1 MRQILLIISLLISLS
16 SFAQDDFFWSYSHP
30 KESYDTITLKVT
42 AQQNVSLSGIF
53 TTYSGD
59 SLTFIDPFGT
69 HKKLPSGIASSS
81 FPLIISNGETGY
93 LVTKRSDLMLINYTN
108 TFGDLN
114 FYNISSARR
123 LQHFELSFRGNITS
137 NIFTKNK
144 SLESLI
150 LQESFVSI
158 PSGIL
163 DISNNNLL
171 KEIYIQNT
179 PIQSITLSTSPD
191 LSSIDIPENQLL
203 TSVTFGELSPTIGR
217 FYAYNSHFDQTNI
230 DKILKYFVDS
240 NRNPFELGTY
250 GTDYINLCGSRNGYP
265 SNTGYGY
272 VTELTNRGW
281 FVCVNNNS
289 TTPIVSTNDPTMI
302 SSNSVTL
309 GGNASSDG
317 GAAITTR
324 GVAYGTSLNPT
335 TSGDHIASGSGI
347 GVFSVNVTGLLS
359 STLYHVRAYAT
370 NSNGTSY
377 GEDKTFTTTDA
388 IQTIPELITTAPTAI
403 TTTTA
408 SSGGI
413 ITFDGNYEIIEKGV
427 CWSTSPNPNYNSS
440 KTNDGSGTAQFTSSV
455 TGLSPNT
462 TYYLRAYARNRRDA
476 GGSYVYV
483 TGYGQEEVFATA
495 SSSECSLP
503 TITTNSVN
511 TITTNSALGGG
522 NVTSDGGCDVTAKG
536 LCWSTST
543 NPTTANSH
551 TTDGSGIGAFSSSL
565 TGLSAGYDY
574 YVRAY
579 ATNSSGTAYGNQV
592 SFTTL
597 CNLPTIAFYACS
609 NPTASSVVVSANI
622 SSDGGC
628 VVTSRGFDYCTDGS
642 FTTILGSVTVGSGIG
657 SYNTTITGLQCNT
670 RYYFRPWAT
679 NSVGTCY
686 GVNCTDNVGAY
697 CTTSACPTTSFYTRV
712 DMSNCGTYDIT
723 DATTLNQAC
732 TDVKSGLCGQM
743 LLTIAPYGGYY
754 YWNTFATGSQLYS
767 DSNRTIPISSS
778 FYSLAYYSSNYYKVH
793 VINGIM
799 DSVTLCP

>member
-1 MRQILLIISLLISLS
+1 MKFYRQNMKQILLIISLLIGLN

-30 KESYDTITLKVT
+30 QLYDTITLKVT

-114 FYNISSARR
+114 FYDISSARR

-137 NIFTKNK
+137 NIFIKNK

-179 PIQSITLSTSPD
+179 PIQSIILPTSPD
-191 LSSIDIPENQLL
+191 LYSIDIFENQQL
-203 TSVTFGELSPTIGR
+203 TSITFGELSPTVWR

-250 GTDYINLCGSRNGYP
+250 GTDYINLCGSRNAYP
-265 SNTGYGY
+265 SSSGYGY
-272 VTELTNRGW
+272 VSTLTSRGW
-281 FVCVNNNS
+281 YVCVNNNT
-289 TTPIVSTNDPTMI
+289 TTPIVSTDDPTMV
-302 SSNSVTL
+302 SSTSATL

-317 GAAITTR
+317 GAGITSR
-324 GVAYGTSLNPT
+324 GVAYGTSANPT
-335 TSGDHIASGSGI
+335 TAGLHTTLGT
-347 GVFSVNVTGLLS
+347 GVGLFSSNVTGLS
-359 STLYHVRAYAT
+359 SNTIYHCRAYAT
-370 NSNGTSY
+370 NANGTSY

-408 SSGGI
+408 SSGGT

-427 CWSTSPNPNYNSS
+427 CWSTSPNPTYNSS
-440 KTNDGSGTAQFTSSV
+440 KTNNGSGTDQFTSNV

-483 TGYGQEEVFATA
+483 TGYGQEEVFTTA

-503 TITTNSVN
+503 TITTNAVN
-511 TITTNSALGGG
+511 TITTNSSFGGG
-522 NVTSDGGCDVTAKG
+522 NVTSDGGCEVTMKG
-536 LCWSTST
+536 LCWSTAM
-543 NPTTANSH
+543 NPTTSNSH
-551 TTDGSGIGAFSSSL
+551 TTDGSGIGAFSSSI
-565 TGLSAGYDY
+565 TGLTCGYTY
-574 YVRAY
+574 YGRAY

-592 SFTTL
+592 SFTTDS
-597 CNLPTIAFYACS
+597 PTLDYNTITRYV
-609 NPTASSVVVSANI
+609 TI
-622 SSDGGC
+622 S
-628 VVTSRGFDYCTDGS
+628 
-642 FTTILGSVTVGSGIG
+642 G
-657 SYNTTITGLQCNT
+657 SYNSVYYPNFTIVTESDATLACNIHTLGIEESYSIGLNKVKNFNEGEIM
-670 RYYFRPWAT
+670 YYGLGSCLYVP
-679 NSVGTCY
+679 
-686 GVNCTDNVGAY
+686 DNVYTLAIYDGNTY
-697 CTTSACPTTSFYTRV
+697 VIRLQDGVIQSITPCP
-712 DMSNCGTYDIT
+712 
-723 DATTLNQAC
+723 
-732 TDVKSGLCGQM
+732 
-743 LLTIAPYGGYY
+743 
-754 YWNTFATGSQLYS
+754 
-767 DSNRTIPISSS
+767 
-778 FYSLAYYSSNYYKVH
+778 
-793 VINGIM
+793 
-799 DSVTLCP
+799 